1 MLLKTN
7 PYQKS
12 LLARVFPEVFFRG
25 IKIVKAERSG
35 KMKTKFSIL
44 TLPRRILSYEKI
56 VKAERSGK
64 MKTKFSILTRPR
76 RLLSYK
82 KIVKAERDGTRDH
95 RLQKGCHRS
104 WLYGAGKRKA
114 GGFASGLS
122 LARADP
128 CGTPAARNCYT
139 KPCCTKYSAI

>member
-44 TLPRRILSYEKI
+44 TLPRRILSY
-56 VKAERSGK
+56 
-64 MKTKFSILTRPR
+64 
-76 RLLSYK
+76 K

-104 WLYGAGKRKA
+104 WLYGSGKRKA

-128 CGTPAARNCYT
+128 CGTPAARDCYT